1 MSQAKRTSAALPGHR
16 HFHVFRTRLQKWPR
30 LFSSWSKA
38 AKKRRLLFQALSHF
52 CMYLSLSVCVHVY
65 SVNATKHRWCLY
77 ENEKKKRE
85 GHSHPCCPVS
95 VPQLFFLPF
104 GGVVEFARKG
114 VSVRTVKVGQIFD
127 AQGCHVAR
135 RALVQ
140 RELWAKSTSNC
151 VLTRFASSNES
162 REVAWHSKKGKRKER
177 NRWKR
182 KWCFHLRSSW
192 QKKKLYQWQMS
203 ASSAQHPVEVKPR
216 YNELD
221 DTRKVCR

>member
-1 MSQAKRTSAALPGHR
+1 MKTKKKKGRSFASLLPR
-16 HFHVFRTRLQKWPR
+16 
-30 LFSSWSKA
+30 FSSS
-38 AKKRRLLFQALSHF
+38 
-52 CMYLSLSVCVHVY
+52 
-65 SVNATKHRWCLY
+65 T
-77 ENEKKKRE
+77 
-85 GHSHPCCPVS
+85 
-95 VPQLFFLPF
+95 FFLPF

-177 NRWKR
+177 NRWNYR
-182 KWCFHLRSSW
+182 DHFAHASDAFICGAVD
-192 QKKKLYQWQMS
+192 KKKLYQWQMS

>member
-1 MSQAKRTSAALPGHR
+1 MKTKKKKGRSFASLLPR
-16 HFHVFRTRLQKWPR
+16 
-30 LFSSWSKA
+30 FSSS
-38 AKKRRLLFQALSHF
+38 
-52 CMYLSLSVCVHVY
+52 
-65 SVNATKHRWCLY
+65 T
-77 ENEKKKRE
+77 
-85 GHSHPCCPVS
+85 
-95 VPQLFFLPF
+95 FFLPF

-192 QKKKLYQWQMS
+192 QKKKKLYQWQMS